1 MFNFVHHVRILVH
14 DRDAMVEYIEKNF
27 GMKPDRL
34 QVYEDRGMSN
44 AIYKVGPTNFEVTE
58 PLDPNSAMGRFLA
71 QQGPGVYHLAWGVD
85 DVQQV
90 AQDLAAKGNKLSG
103 KDGVSRSADGY
114 LTATILPESSL
125 GLPIQLAE
133 G

>member
-14 DRDAMVEYIEKNF
+14 DRDAMVDYIEKNF

-34 QVYEDRGMSN
+34 QVYESRDMSN
-44 AIYKVGPTNFEVTE
+44 AIYMVGPTNFEVTE
-58 PLDPNSAMGRFLA
+58 PLDPDSDMGRYLA

-85 DVQQV
+85 DITQV
-90 AQDLAAKGNKLSG
+90 AKELAAKGNKLSSE
-103 KDGVSRSADGY
+103 DGVSRSADGY